1 MMNFSIASKPMLK
14 SNHTFQQNSGISLD
28 FLVYKPKELNENT
41 SFKVSIQTL
50 IGIGFAMA
58 TLIGMWFTL
67 QADIAEAKEL
77 PAPPDPEVT
86 RMEFDMKD
94 QMIRNTIM
102 DTQKDVEEIKVTLE
116 KIEDKLYNR

>member
-1 MMNFSIASKPMLK
+1 MA
-14 SNHTFQQNSGISLD
+14 
-28 FLVYKPKELNENT
+28 KELNEDT
-41 SFKVSIQTL
+41 GFVLSVKTMIAV
-50 IGIGFAMA
+50 GFAMA
-58 TLIGMWFTL
+58 TIIGMWFAL

-102 DTQKDVEEIKVTLE
+102 ETKKDVEEIKESLE

>member
-1 MMNFSIASKPMLK
+1 MA
-14 SNHTFQQNSGISLD
+14 
-28 FLVYKPKELNENT
+28 KELNEDTGFNI
-41 SFKVSIQTL
+41 SVKTL

-67 QADIAEAKEL
+67 QADIADAKEL

-94 QMIRNTIM
+94 QMIRQTIM
-102 DTQKDVEEIKVTLE
+102 TTQEDVKEIKETLE
-116 KIEDKLYNR
+116 KIEDKIYE